1 MTSSLRQALYP
12 WLAADRADLQE
23 VAACHMK
30 GLANSSQQSR
40 DAIMIIAA
48 GAVPLLVT
56 LLRSDKP
63 ALQSSAADAS
73 GALGRDF
80 GSYQNRGAVA
90 EAGVMPLL
98 VALAKSDQSNV

>member
-1 MTSSLRQALYP
+1 
-12 WLAADRADLQE
+12 
-23 VAACHMK
+23 
-30 GLANSSQQSR
+30 
-40 DAIMIIAA
+40 MIIAA
-48 GAVPLLVT
+48 GAVPPLVT

-63 ALQSSAADAS
+63 ALQSSAADAL

-90 EAGVMPLL
+90 EAGVLL